1 MNPGTKR
8 LYKSRSDRL
17 VAGICGGLGEYFSI
31 DANLVRVGFVILAL
45 WGGIGILLYLAAL
58 IVVPADPSFPTEPV
72 IRRDHGRLAGMI
84 LIAIG
89 GMILLD
95 NFGYLNWFDFHLS
108 WRLLV
113 PLLFIVL
120 GAWLLIDH
128 RERIRRAEAGPGAGP
143 PNEARILSR
152 SISDKKILGVCGGFA
167 AYFSVDSAIVRILWL
182 LLLFASFGLAFIVYI
197 ALGILLPAEQWSPA
211 SQPGGES

>member
-1 MNPGTKR
+1 MDPGTKR
-8 LYKSRSDRL
+8 LYKSHSDRL

-31 DANLVRVGFVILAL
+31 DSNLVRIGFVILTL

-58 IVVPADPSFPTEPV
+58 IVVPSNPALPSGPV

-84 LIAIG
+84 LITVG

-95 NFGYLNWFDFHLS
+95 NFGYLAWFDFHLS
-108 WRLLV
+108 WRIVV

-128 RERIRRAEAGPGAGP
+128 RERNRIAEADPDVRRAAQ
-143 PNEARILSR
+143 SR
-152 SISDKKILGVCGGFA
+152 VLTRSLTDKKILGVCGGFA
-167 AYFSVDSAIVRILWL
+167 SYFSVDTAIVRILWL

-197 ALGILLPAEQWSPA
+197 ALGILLPAEQLSPA
-211 SQPGGES
+211 SQTGGES